1 MPRRRLAQT
10 RVEGV
15 SGGSASQ
22 AEIRVNVSSS
32 AFDLHGEVSRFALIA
47 LLFTCAA
54 LLALIVL
61 SEAGS
66 PSGEP
71 WWSVAAQSESDDE
84 DVQVEV
90 GRHGNTTISDT
101 SPYLGERVTVET
113 YITGR
118 DGAAATGV
126 GVALNG
132 YLGEYGSSDDLP
144 FSYDYSRLR
153 LNNNGR
159 ETIRVRYSDARTMTY
174 ALSAFGNDAG
184 TGERW
189 HSGTTIFH
197 VTWAGTTPQNTA
209 TPTPAP
215 FGTLEAMPDEIGV
228 GETTTVTAV

>member
-1 MPRRRLAQT
+1 M
-10 RVEGV
+10 
-15 SGGSASQ
+15 
-22 AEIRVNVSSS
+22 
-32 AFDLHGEVSRFALIA
+32 
-47 LLFTCAA
+47 
-54 LLALIVL
+54 
-61 SEAGS
+61 
-66 PSGEP
+66 
-71 WWSVAAQSESDDE
+71 AAQSESDDE

-90 GRHGNTTISDT
+90 GRHGNITISDT

-184 TGERW
+184 TGEGW

-197 VTWAGTTPQNTA
+197 VTWAGTAPPNTA
-209 TPTPAP
+209 TPTPTATSVGAP
-215 FGTLEAMPDEIGV
+215 TATPTPTPTAIPTATPTATATSTATATGSPTPTGTATPTPTATPDLTDLNTLLSLLGDLD
-228 GETTTVTAV
+228 TAVEADTRFTTAQTH